1 MPFNSKVKRCCL
13 CSTDKKQK
21 FTTLCGECKR
31 IQQYIRDY
39 GILNILNFIN
49 RETTTA
55 SNPEAEARC
64 RAFVLPTAP
73 PQYH

>member
-1 MPFNSKVKRCCL
+1 MPFNNKVKRCCL

-49 RETTTA
+49 RETTA
-55 SNPEAEARC
+55 VVVAGMPS
-64 RAFVLPTAP
+64 AP
-73 PQYH
+73 PQYR